1 MAEAAAAAPKT
12 QEDYWKAGYEALNP
26 KVELF
31 LKNKSEYADLYTY
44 VQIFRKAAAEI
55 GGNPGVDTIHA
66 YMVKEANAKRLGLPS
81 KLRNKQ
87 LLNKL
92 YGQARTYTAVQGSFP
107 QPADVRNAYA
117 EYEKKNV
124 VDKKDADKKVKD
136 TEKEINEKK
145 LLKKRS
151 KRKSRNNWWGWALSH
166 LGRAALVVGAIV
178 AVSSLGVGAGIFA
191 TLGAAAQIGVGATA
205 VGVSAF
211 GVWGLGRVKD
221 ACWTKRAAEREKIAK
236 IGAEIEDLRD
246 DLRKAKEAQGKIDTR
261 LAEDSAETLVDYPE
275 EVVEEIKQVEK
286 EAAKEA
292 EKVEEAEKEA
302 ERAVASERVQP
313 PSERKPIESAPE
325 ERTGGREV
333 PVPTSG
339 EDRIKRLKIDA
350 LKNSLEAGKELE
362 EGYDA
367 FVCGDIHDKIKTLD
381 EEQREKHY
389 PTYLVQNGLV
399 EVEND
404 SIDDKMNKM
413 ITDIRE
419 LSKLF
424 FVSSLSDDEVQ
435 AFGVTPKEKAFI
447 DRLAY
452 RVYSRVEDDK
462 VHRTDVKKFAK
473 SAFALYEESGKRAAM
488 KAEDDRETIETIRKS
503 IQKDTKL
510 SQLIINSKDDSQLR
524 ARKTM
529 LIHALSNDSIAK
541 QLTEEEKAKCL
552 RMVYDLN
559 RERGD
564 SPANKDDV
572 IESGIKELSKPGG
585 LFEAERKARVAF
597 AVEKLSDSSL
607 KPEKLSDED
616 LSMLM
621 SIMQDK
627 TIAGK
632 SFDVN
637 GKEVLIDRSRLM
649 EIAFDASKTRE
660 GKEIKD
666 EYLKKQLSDYKASDD
681 YKVTQ
686 ESKDVNAQVET
697 LIAYDYIKSDGS
709 IDEDKVKEL
718 LAVDALFEA
727 DKATGKRKADHLSNE
742 TKNKLKQKI
751 AEVLMAVDTDKK
763 ITEKEV
769 KGVKISSV
777 ELSDKYKD
785 AVKNIT
791 AYDTKSKSK
800 TEKSLG
806 VILNGVAG
814 DDKAEYYK
822 KLNAENAIFAR
833 DEEKVKKK
841 NEKGVEVVVIQPRL
855 STRLRKKIL
864 STSLKDDK
872 EISKILGDMKEGLE
886 HPEKLSPRDKLI
898 YRAFIYKL
906 KDDKASIPLKYKGAV
921 GKFYKGANVLESDQF
936 ERITGTKADAR
947 GLGYI
952 DEKGDEKLLDLAAED
967 AAYESA
973 RASRKAKRDIK
984 KIESDAKKEV
994 KYISKGNNFYYATI
1008 HDLLQKKKEYAYDAR
1023 MQIDID
1029 KKIAHIVK
1037 EIEGAGLD
1045 IDINEAWSL
1054 DIEKTGKVGYLSE
1067 EEMKSLNLGVLREKR
1082 MEIVQ
1087 SCFKSG
1093 DKGALSVDPSQV
1105 EIAKKLIGRI
1115 QKSEEGLSDKE
1126 KTDLSKFINAIEKND
1141 NEVKKAQNEEYI
1153 EILISTVEPTY
1164 MELLP
1169 EKDVK
1174 ANYEKMLEALDLEL
1188 VGDDKKKKLF
1198 DHIVKY
1204 KMQADKTKKAS
1215 AIDTMRGSYKDK
1227 YERVDA
1233 EIVKRTIEELS
1244 ATVTADGKPVTEL
1257 SDEQFTKLDELQ
1269 KYLDEKGKL
1278 GAKVEIDPALKAKID
1293 GLKTAYENK
1302 KAEEAKINGFNSKI
1316 LEIKGASDLVKAED
1330 GKLVLNEGL
1339 DPEKI
1344 NVIEYLE
1351 GYMEAIN
1358 GESDVEFVDYAIAH
1372 LKEVLGSELFKNPEI
1387 QTKLQEYKNEMTRL
1401 LKPEDKETIDHLRK
1415 LGLYPTEEELK
1426 AEEARRVLEEK
1437 INNALEVDYDEAW
1450 DDDVVEQILKTYE
1463 ELLSDAGLTDEQR
1476 ENLKKKKQSIEET
1489 QTDKKSR
1496 TERVYNALNITY
1508 DDATF
1513 EETLSSLD
1521 DLIKETWLTEDQK
1534 TKLEEKKRELE
1545 EHQAKKQAQDEAAK
1559 DKDDRESISYLEIT
1573 EEDSLDDTIQKFAQN
1588 HYKYYDG
1595 KKGTRGNSR
1604 SESEKRTRIATNN
1617 TALNNI
1623 EKAKKTIN
1631 QEQLA
1636 QGLPKINFKEF
1647 DLESYV
1653 EEISGSDGAVLDLM
1667 EIMATGKYEDKT
1679 LSQNQRVALAELMMK
1694 VANKRLN
1701 VNRVQDSRQS
1711 EDQSGS
1717 ESGS

>member
-55 GGNPGVDTIHA
+55 GGNPGVDTIHE

-81 KLRNKQ
+81 KLRSKQ

-205 VGVSAF
+205 IGVSGF

-236 IGAEIEDLRD
+236 IGAEIEDLKD
-246 DLRKAKEAQGKIDTR
+246 ELRKAKESQGKIDTR

-275 EVVEEIKQVEK
+275 EVAEEIKKVEK
-286 EAAKEA
+286 EAE
-292 EKVEEAEKEA
+292 EEAKKAEEIRKEA
-302 ERAVASERVQP
+302 ERVASEREKATPEVMGEKSPTPIHESAKPVSSVSEELLADLKKQSLQETLDSGDEVESGQERIVCHDIQKEIEVLDDKILTSVQP
-313 PSERKPIESAPE
+313 IYLTENAMLDKNDSDNELDIQYEKLYKTPTGIGSVKTLDSASAAK
-325 ERTGGREV
+325 V
-333 PVPTSG
+333 LYVS
-339 EDRIKRLKIDA
+339 
-350 LKNSLEAGKELE
+350 SLDEKELE
-362 EGYDA
+362 KYGITPEQKSFIDKLAYKLY
-367 FVCGDIHDKIKTLD
+367 GDIRKTKIPAEVKRSIELYEASGKAEAAKQDDNHAAISMIKKSIEDKELSLVVVNAKNDKTL
-381 EEQREKHY
+381 
-389 PTYLVQNGLV
+389 
-399 EVEND
+399 
-404 SIDDKMNKM
+404 
-413 ITDIRE
+413 
-419 LSKLF
+419 
-424 FVSSLSDDEVQ
+424 
-435 AFGVTPKEKAFI
+435 A
-447 DRLAY
+447 
-452 RVYSRVEDDK
+452 
-462 VHRTDVKKFAK
+462 
-473 SAFALYEESGKRAAM
+473 
-488 KAEDDRETIETIRKS
+488 
-503 IQKDTKL
+503 
-510 SQLIINSKDDSQLR
+510 

-529 LIHALSNDSIAK
+529 LIHALSNESIAK

-552 RMVYDLN
+552 RFVYDLN

-637 GKEVLIDRSRLM
+637 GKSVLIDKSRLL

-686 ESKDVNAQVET
+686 ESKEVNAKVEK
-697 LIAYDYIKSDGS
+697 LIAYDDYIKSDGS

-718 LAVDALFEA
+718 LDVDALFEE

-742 TKNKLKQKI
+742 TKIKLKQKI

-906 KDDKASIPLKYKGAV
+906 KDDKASIPLKYKGTV
-921 GKFYKGANVLESDQF
+921 SKFYKGSNVLESDQF
-936 ERITGTKADAR
+936 ERITGTKEGAR

-973 RASRKAKRDIK
+973 RASRKAKRDIT

-994 KYISKGNNFYYATI
+994 KYTSKGNNFYYATI

-1045 IDINEAWSL
+1045 ININEAWSL

-1067 EEMKSLNLGVLREKR
+1067 EEMKALNLGVLHEKR
-1082 MEIVQ
+1082 MEIIQ
-1087 SCFKSG
+1087 SCFKNG
-1093 DKGALSVDPSQV
+1093 DKGVLKADPIKIDV
-1105 EIAKKLIGRI
+1105 AKKLIDRI
-1115 QKSEEGLSDKE
+1115 QKSEASLSDKE
-1126 KTDLSKFINAIEKND
+1126 KTDLSKFIDAIEKFD
-1141 NEVKKAQNEEYI
+1141 KETEKAKNEEYI
-1153 EILISTVEPTY
+1153 KGLITEVELTGVST
-1164 MELLP
+1164 LS

-1174 ANYEKMLEALDLEL
+1174 DKYEKMLKALDLEF
-1188 VGDDKKKKLF
+1188 VSDDKKKKLF

-1204 KMQADKTKKAS
+1204 KIQADKVKKSS
-1215 AIDTMRGSYKDK
+1215 AIDTMRDDYKDK
-1227 YERVDA
+1227 FESVDV
-1233 EIVKRTIEELS
+1233 EIIKRTIAELS

-1257 SDEQFTKLDELQ
+1257 SDEQFKKLDELQ
-1269 KYLDEKGKL
+1269 KYLDEKGKF
-1278 GAKVEIDPALKAKID
+1278 GAKVEIDPK
-1293 GLKTAYENK
+1293 LKTQIENLKKAYTAK
-1302 KAEEAKINGFNSKI
+1302 RAEEAKINGFNGKI
-1316 LEIKGASDLVKAED
+1316 LGVKGASDLVKSEG

-1344 NVIEYLE
+1344 NIAEYLE
-1351 GYMEAIN
+1351 GCMEVID
-1358 GESDVEFVDYAIAH
+1358 GESDTEFVNYAISH
-1372 LKEVLGSELFKNPEI
+1372 LKEVLGSELFKDSKI
-1387 QTKLQEYKNEMTRL
+1387 QEKLGEYKKEMTRL
-1401 LKPEDKETIDHLRK
+1401 LSPTGDKATIDHLRE

-1426 AEEARRVLEEK
+1426 AEEAARLAEEAKIRNENVNNVLNIMYDESWDEGK
-1437 INNALEVDYDEAW
+1437 INETLKGLYAIINDEA
-1450 DDDVVEQILKTYE
+1450 
-1463 ELLSDAGLTDEQR
+1463 
-1476 ENLKKKKQSIEET
+1476 
-1489 QTDKKSR
+1489 
-1496 TERVYNALNITY
+1496 
-1508 DDATF
+1508 
-1513 EETLSSLD
+1513 
-1521 DLIKETWLTEDQK
+1521 LTEEQK

-1545 EHQAKKQAQDEAAK
+1545 EYQAKKQEEQKPEPTGDPEEEKK
-1559 DKDDRESISYLEIT
+1559 DNRETISYLEIT

-1588 HYKYYDG
+1588 HFKYYDG
-1595 KKGTRGNSR
+1595 KKGTPGNSR

-1623 EKAKKTIN
+1623 EKAKKSLN

-1653 EEISGSDGAVLDLM
+1653 EKISVSDGAVLDLM

-1701 VNRVQDSRQS
+1701 ANKTQDPKQS